1 MENERRGEREQLLWR
16 TIVMENA
23 TMSAGREPKRDSGA
37 GGELTLS
44 NLRLRVFILFLIRF
58 RITSLTTLHATL
70 ELHSPS

>member
-37 GGELTLS
+37 GGE
-44 NLRLRVFILFLIRF
+44 RGFYFVF
-58 RITSLTTLHATL
+58 SL
-70 ELHSPS
+70 